1 MPGVSTFFCPEP
13 CSRVVR
19 LPPAKVRRALT
30 PLVVALALAV
40 PGLAGA
46 VPIVLTASG
55 NIVAALGESY
65 FSGQLVADQ
74 TPFTVTFTFDTDAFP
89 AGVVGGNGVTY
100 YNIAAGPVGPG
111 CTGGFAPGLA
121 DLIASQSTLNGA
133 PLLSQ
138 ASGNVTN
145 CDYIGMH
152 NLAPEFTHIL
162 QVGQFAYNQQRT
174 YFIDGELTTPSETET
189 QYFIQ
194 ETRIDRTQTSGFVAN
209 EPFSSDLLLTELAQ
223 TFSFHNIYGMTFVS
237 EFSRGRYIC
246 STVNP
251 GLEGQYSCVN
261 EPAAFGDQYFLNGIV
276 SQMSGTVVPL
286 PGTLVLLLT
295 AMAGTAGVS
304 MRPRRRA

>member
-1 MPGVSTFFCPEP
+1 MPSVSASFCPDP
-13 CSRVVR
+13 CSRVLR
-19 LPPAKVRRALT
+19 LSPARVRRALT
-30 PLVVALALAV
+30 AVLGALALTV
-40 PGLAGA
+40 PGLAGS

-55 NIVAALGESY
+55 NIVSALGESY

-133 PLLSQ
+133 PLMSQ
-138 ASGNVTN
+138 SGGNVTN
-145 CDYIGMH
+145 CDYIGMRD
-152 NLAPEFTHIL
+152 LAPEFTHVL
-162 QVGQFAYNQQRT
+162 QIGQFAYNQQRT
-174 YFIDGELTTPSETET
+174 HFIDGELTTPSATETEF
-189 QYFIQ
+189 FIQ
-194 ETRIDRTQTSGFVAN
+194 ETRIDRTQISGFVAN
-209 EPFSSDLLLTELAQ
+209 EPFSSNLLLTELAQ
-223 TFSFHNIYGMTFVS
+223 TFSFHNVYGMTFVS

-261 EPAAFGDQYFLNGIV
+261 EPAAFGAQYFLNGIV
-276 SQMSGTVVPL
+276 SEMSGTVVPI

-304 MRPRRRA
+304 MRPRRR